1 MFNMCKQVQ
10 RLGGRKLSPI
20 ALKSQ
25 VVWLVHLLKQ
35 KVVGLVLDRDTSTLW
50 GCVRKGILHKTQTY
64 GANCCGYPFVAREQ
78 LKVAAHYWLRECS
91 CQRDDSPININYL
104 LNRF

>member
-10 RLGGRKLSPI
+10 RLGGRKLLPI

-50 GCVRKGILHKTQTY
+50 GCVIKLKHMELI
-64 GANCCGYPFVAREQ
+64 AVATPLWQEG
-78 LKVAAHYWLRECS
+78 S
-91 CQRDDSPININYL
+91 
-104 LNRF
+104 

>member
-10 RLGGRKLSPI
+10 RLGGRKLLPI

-50 GCVRKGILHKTQTY
+50 GCVRKGLLHKTQTY
-64 GANCCGYPFVAREQ
+64 GANCCGYP
-78 LKVAAHYWLRECS
+78 
-91 CQRDDSPININYL
+91 
-104 LNRF
+104 